1 MITKL
6 KEYTKQKLTQRLLDN
21 EAHVS
26 YSQEGEDVV
35 LRRFLD
41 LSKPGFYVD
50 VGAHHPVRYS
60 NTKYYYDRGWSG
72 INIDADPTLIDE
84 FKTHRTRDINL
95 ISGVGDQMKQM
106 TFYMFNHPAINTFD
120 AKLAAQRAKLPEY
133 EIVNKLKI
141 KIRSLA
147 ELLENHL
154 PKGKDIHF
162 MSIDVEGQDLN
173 VLRSNNWAKYRPA
186 YILIECL
193 GAVESL
199 EAVFDNEV
207 TGYLRGQ
214 GYQPIAKTLYTV
226 IFGDRNV

>member
-41 LSKPGFYVD
+41 LSRSGFYVD

-72 INIDADPTLIDE
+72 INIDADPALINE
-84 FKTHRTRDINL
+84 FEIKRNRDINL
-95 ISGVGDQMKQM
+95 LSGVGDQKKSM
-106 TFYMFNHPAINTFD
+106 TLYIFNHPAINTFD
-120 AKLAAQRAKLPEY
+120 SKLAAERAKLPEY
-133 EIVNKLKI
+133 DIVNKLEI
-141 KIRSLA
+141 MIRSLA
-147 ELLENHL
+147 ELLDEHM
-154 PKGKDIHF
+154 PAKRPIDF

-193 GAVESL
+193 GAVQSM
-199 EAVFDNEV
+199 EAVFNNDV
-207 TGYLRGQ
+207 TSYLRGH

-226 IFGDRNV
+226 IFGDKNA